1 MLYNEDGS
9 IYMTIEEGIP
19 FRIGNQMRKWF
30 PVRRGGVIVCE
41 KYRDNGRV
49 LESFALPDGK
59 KGLWA
64 VSSGSAR
71 NGVFHNYKEPKTELE
86 AKVVAMGHSP
96 SIIKRVPKID
106 IELVVGGKVCHHN
119 MKKNGFDSVHDGES
133 EDVTEP
139 DFVFHGRDCCLN
151 STYIERV
158 WGGTYLIYYQIRT
171 TSRYL
176 ENIYITPEADEAEVI
191 KEMDEIAYLV

>member
-9 IYMTIEEGIP
+9 VYMTIEEGTP

-49 LESFALPDGK
+49 LESFTLPDNK

-86 AKVVAMGHSP
+86 AKVVSMGHSP
-96 SIIKRVPKID
+96 NIIKRVPEID
-106 IELVVGGKVCHHN
+106 IELVVGGDVCHA
-119 MKKNGFDSVHDGES
+119 VYDGECQ
-133 EDVTEP
+133 DLTEP
-139 DFVFHGRDCCLN
+139 DYVFNGRDYCLN
-151 STYIERV
+151 STYIVRV
-158 WGGTYLIYYQIRT
+158 WGGTYLIYYQKRT

-176 ENIYITPEADEAEVI
+176 KNIYITPEVNEAEVI